1 MSEPSQLDAWSA
13 ALARELGIEESALG
27 HTPELLDVARDAAH
41 AVARPAAPLTTF
53 LVGWA
58 VGTGKV
64 TVEEGVAAVTRLAGR
79 WTEEMPG

>member
-13 ALARELGIEESALG
+13 ALAKELGIGEESLG
-27 HTPELLDVARDAAH
+27 HTSALLDVARDAAH

-58 VGTGKV
+58 VGTGRV
-64 TVEEGVAAVTRLAGR
+64 SEDEAVAAVERLATR
-79 WTEEMPG
+79 WTDEMPG